1 MLRRKLLLNL
11 GPVVVL
17 LLATA
22 VVAIWQLQGF
32 LRDLNR
38 INTDSWLVVDQV
50 NELSIKI
57 NAIEVDLYELRLGK
71 QRHLDNL
78 IDEIQSAQ
86 QIVESLRG
94 HVALHQPE
102 SEPYFSRISSEM
114 PTFRQQVAL
123 LATAQDPGL
132 AAQYNEVA
140 LGAAVSLREST
151 LPLSRFIR
159 AQAHADQ
166 LSMLSWFRWFV
177 LGLSIVF
184 LLVINVSVIVLLRM
198 GSMILQPVEKL
209 LEATRQLRAERFEYR
224 VTIDQNDEFDELGRA
239 YNSLA
244 EQLQRNE
251 QKRLETLAQAA
262 VTMNHELNNAIS
274 IIDLQLALLS
284 RQNTAGSP
292 SFAKCL
298 RQIQDCLQRIT
309 QTVQSLKNIRRIV
322 LTDYAPGTKM
332 LDLQRSVE
340 DVQGSENHVQEVLSD
355 PIAASKAEV

>member
-11 GPVVVL
+11 GPIVL
-17 LLATA
+17 LLLVTA

-38 INTDSWLVVDQV
+38 INTDALLVVDQV

-57 NAIEVDLYELRLGK
+57 NAIEVDLYELRVGK
-71 QRHLDNL
+71 QRHLDQL
-78 IDEIQSAQ
+78 IDEIESTQR
-86 QIVESLRG
+86 IVESLRG
-94 HVALHQPE
+94 HSALHEQE
-102 SEPYFSRISSEM
+102 SEPYFSRISAEM
-114 PTFRQQVAL
+114 PTFRQQVAA
-123 LATAQDPGL
+123 LATAQDPNL
-132 AAQYNEVA
+132 ATQYNESA
-140 LGAAVSLREST
+140 LSAAVSLREST

-159 AQAHADQ
+159 AQAHTEQ
-166 LSMLSWFRWFV
+166 LSMLDWFRWFV
-177 LGLSIVF
+177 LGLALVF

-224 VTIDQNDEFDELGRA
+224 VTIDQHDEFDELGRA

-244 EQLQRNE
+244 EQLQTNE
-251 QKRLETLAQAA
+251 RKRLETLAQAA
-262 VTMNHELNNAIS
+262 VTINHELNNAIS
-274 IIDLQLALLS
+274 IIDLQLAMLS

-332 LDLQRSVE
+332 LDLRRSVE
-340 DVQGSENHVQEVLSD
+340 EDQGTDEHVTEA
-355 PIAASKAEV
+355 PAAPAAASKV